1 MRLRALIRRLAWIVG
16 LALFLVATDVD
27 AGRRGGSFGGRSG
40 FGRSSRSSGSARST
54 GGGRVGSSGRR
65 GGGVGGFVCIPIPFF
80 GGGSFFNFI
89 FFIIVIAVVIQVIRR
104 MRR

>member
-1 MRLRALIRRLAWIVG
+1 MRLRDLIRRLAFIAG
-16 LALFLVATDVD
+16 LALFLVATDAD

-40 FGRSSRSSGSARST
+40 FGRSSRSSGGARAT

-65 GGGVGGFVCIPIPFF
+65 GGGVGGFVCIPIPFY
-80 GGGSFFNFI
+80 GGAGFFDFV
-89 FFIIVIAVVIQVIRR
+89 FFLIIVVVVIQVIRR